1 MSNQSYR
8 QQLQKVT
15 EQLRDPFRFR
25 MFVTLVALG
34 LAYFAIYTPLNEKI
48 EEMKRKLSQE
58 QRLEALSQDVEF
70 LRAQM
75 ELFEH
80 RLVKDTD
87 VNEWIE
93 YVLNGV
99 RALPVQLIN
108 LDLKGERKVGLYRA
122 VGLRLEV
129 SGEMKGLD
137 ALLHWLETNDRLFRI
152 DMMKLAPDRKQETHR
167 FMQLELLGLKG

>member
-25 MFVTLVALG
+25 IFVTLVVLG
-34 LAYFAIYTPLNEKI
+34 LAYFAIYTPLNGKI
-48 EEMKRKLSQE
+48 EETKRKLSQE
-58 QRLEALSQDVEF
+58 QRLEALSQDVEL

-75 ELFEH
+75 EFFEH
-80 RLVKDTD
+80 RLVKGSD

-108 LDLKGERKVGLYRA
+108 LELKDERKVGLYRA

-137 ALLHWLETNDRLFRI
+137 ALLHWLETNDRLFRV
-152 DMMKLAPDRKQETHR
+152 DVMKLAPDRKRQTQR
-167 FMQLELLGLKG
+167 VMQLDLLGLKG